1 MDRINRAP
9 AEDKDV
15 HLSIQFML
23 WALALALLTWAPY
36 IGGISGRKFRRFWQS
51 ELGAASA
58 ASTYQGYKMGSGAN
72 IPMITNPAGVAVPD
86 INAIVGQM
94 VDRGKWYYYDT
105 LKITPGTTVSAQ
117 YRFFATASGQPDPYN
132 GNIAKTDVETN
143 MPGQGGAFPPPYDL
157 ILNNIGFKF
166 TEDVALYDMIQFLK
180 YAWFEFKILEK
191 TFFKGHLWR
200 HPPGAGVSGFSTKGN
215 QAVWLNGIP
224 APGAVYSFGDWAKYI
239 APLMTFSVTINFPE
253 TLNNFTNSTLGA
265 DASAAGQSGTTLP
278 TLLTTAQGGNG
289 VTLIAFLNG
298 LTDRAVQ

>member
-1 MDRINRAP
+1 MA
-9 AEDKDV
+9 A
-15 HLSIQFML
+15 
-23 WALALALLTWAPY
+23 
-36 IGGISGRKFRRFWQS
+36 
-51 ELGAASA
+51 GAASSYSA
-58 ASTYQGYKMGSGAN
+58 YKMGSGAA
-72 IPMITNPAGVAVPD
+72 IPTIANAAGVQVPD

-132 GNIAKTDVETN
+132 GNLAKTDVETN

-166 TEDVALYDMIQFLK
+166 TEDVALYDMIQFMK
-180 YAWFEFKILEK
+180 YSWFEFKILEK

-265 DASAAGQSGTTLP
+265 DATVAGQSGTALP
-278 TLLTTAQGGNG
+278 TLLTTGQGGNG